1 MYNLKNNESEM
12 DYTNIDTTNFKEY
25 TVTELSSALKKTIE
39 VNFDVVHVRGEIS
52 SLTVAR
58 SGHTY
63 FSLKDDL
70 NIIQVVIWSRVSQ
83 SMSLNLEEGMEVVVI
98 GKVSTYAP
106 QSKYNLIASSIE
118 LAGEGALL
126 KLIEDRRRKLAE
138 EGLFDEKHKKPLPY
152 LPKTIGIITS
162 QSGAAFHDIIIR
174 VKERFPVNILLIPVL
189 VQGPESAKQIAEA
202 IDKINYYSKN
212 NKEKIDVLIVGRG
225 GGSFEDLMA
234 FNEEIVVRA
243 IFNSAIPIISAVGH
257 EVDNSLSDYAADKR
271 APTPTAAAEIAL
283 PEKITLFNEIDTLS
297 RRLINSVKNK
307 IDFSTENLNK
317 YSLPKSNVF
326 LDTKII
332 TLDMFGEKLKS
343 KINVFID
350 SYLNRIEKNKL
361 DIFSPKKYC
370 LNQEIKL
377 SALIKL
383 LVSSYGKIL
392 TQKNSNFIKISN
404 ALNLLSYNRTL
415 ERGFAL
421 IKDEKN
427 NTIKRAKDIS
437 KISKVNIKFFD
448 GLVSA
453 DINKNNEN

>member
-1 MYNLKNNESEM
+1 MIGIHSASSLIPGLPGAHNIFVTSGELDNAQQSACSLAPFPKTNTFILYPYIFRQLNYIIYNKLNKYINMYNLKNNESEM

-83 SMSLNLEEGMEVVVI
+83 SISLNLEEGMEVVVI

-174 VKERFPVNILLIPVL
+174 VKERFPVNILLI
-189 VQGPESAKQIAEA
+189 SW
-202 IDKINYYSKN
+202 
-212 NKEKIDVLIVGRG
+212 
-225 GGSFEDLMA
+225 F
-234 FNEEIVVRA
+234 
-243 IFNSAIPIISAVGH
+243 
-257 EVDNSLSDYAADKR
+257 
-271 APTPTAAAEIAL
+271 
-283 PEKITLFNEIDTLS
+283 
-297 RRLINSVKNK
+297 
-307 IDFSTENLNK
+307 
-317 YSLPKSNVF
+317 
-326 LDTKII
+326 
-332 TLDMFGEKLKS
+332 
-343 KINVFID
+343 
-350 SYLNRIEKNKL
+350 
-361 DIFSPKKYC
+361 
-370 LNQEIKL
+370 
-377 SALIKL
+377 
-383 LVSSYGKIL
+383 
-392 TQKNSNFIKISN
+392 
-404 ALNLLSYNRTL
+404 
-415 ERGFAL
+415 
-421 IKDEKN
+421 
-427 NTIKRAKDIS
+427 
-437 KISKVNIKFFD
+437 
-448 GLVSA
+448 
-453 DINKNNEN
+453 